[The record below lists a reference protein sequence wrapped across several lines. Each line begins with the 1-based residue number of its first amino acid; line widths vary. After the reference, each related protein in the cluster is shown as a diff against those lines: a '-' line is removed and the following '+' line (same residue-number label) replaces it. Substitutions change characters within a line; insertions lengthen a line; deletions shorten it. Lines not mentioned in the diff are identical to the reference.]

1 MGQSPLPETASLSA
15 RKSPQQ
21 ELDSTLAAQVQT
33 SLMSRVVAIIPAR
46 WGSTRF
52 PGKPLHGIAGK
63 PLIQH
68 VWSRCL
74 EAEVFDQVVVAT
86 DDMRIVEAA
95 FQFGAEV
102 ALTAAEH
109 KSGTDR
115 IAEVA
120 KKMKKASLIFN
131 VQGDEPLIDPQLL
144 RRLVRKMQRD
154 PKMDLLTAA
163 TPASPQEAGS
173 EHIVKVVV
181 DREGSAL
188 YFSRSKIPF
197 ARSENGPGWLR
208 HLGLYGYRR
217 SALLEF
223 VRFAP
228 SPLEV
233 TEQLEQ
239 LRALENGMKIRVVIS
254 KSGSIGVDTPED
266 ASAIERQILSDG
278 GTSAA
283 PAGR

>member
-1 MGQSPLPETASLSA
+1 
-15 RKSPQQ
+15 
-21 ELDSTLAAQVQT
+21 
-33 SLMSRVVAIIPAR
+33 MSRVVAIIPAR

-74 EAEVFDQVVVAT
+74 EAKAFDQVIIAT
-86 DDMRIVEAA
+86 DDIRIVDAA

-102 ALTAAEH
+102 ALTDPEH

-120 KKMKKASLIFN
+120 KKMKRTSLIFN

-144 RRLVRKMQRD
+144 RRLVKKMQRD
-154 PKMDLLTAA
+154 PKMDLITAA
-163 TPASPQEAGS
+163 TPMSSAEAES

-181 DREGSAL
+181 DRGGWAL

-197 ARSENGPGWLR
+197 RRLENGPGWLR
-208 HLGLYGYRR
+208 HLGIYGYRR
-217 SALLEF
+217 RALLEF
-223 VRFAP
+223 VRLAP
-228 SPLEV
+228 SPLET
-233 TEQLEQ
+233 TERLEQ

-254 KSGSIGVDTPED
+254 KSGSVGVDTPED
-266 ASAIERQILSDG
+266 ARAIERQILSDG
-278 GTSAA
+278 GTSGA

>member
-1 MGQSPLPETASLSA
+1 M
-15 RKSPQQ
+15 
-21 ELDSTLAAQVQT
+21 
-33 SLMSRVVAIIPAR
+33 RVVAIIPAR
-46 WGSTRF
+46 WASTRF

-68 VWSRCL
+68 VWSRCV
-74 EAEVFDQVVVAT
+74 EAKVFDRVVVAT

-109 KSGTDR
+109 QSGTDR

-120 KKMKKASLIFN
+120 KKMKKVSLIFN
-131 VQGDEPLIDPQLL
+131 IQGDEPLVDPRLL
-144 RRLVRKMQRD
+144 RRLVKKLQQDRSTD
-154 PKMDLLTAA
+154 VITAA
-163 TPASPQEAGS
+163 TAVSPQEA
-173 EHIVKVVV
+173 ENDHIVKVVV
-181 DREGSAL
+181 DRGGLAL

-197 ARSENGPGWLR
+197 ARSATGSGWLR
-208 HLGLYGYRR
+208 HLGIYGYRR
-217 SALLEF
+217 RALLDF
-223 VRFAP
+223 VRLAP
-228 SPLEV
+228 SPLET

-278 GTSAA
+278 GTSAT

>member
-1 MGQSPLPETASLSA
+1 
-15 RKSPQQ
+15 
-21 ELDSTLAAQVQT
+21 
-33 SLMSRVVAIIPAR
+33 MSRVVAIIPAR

-74 EAEVFDQVVVAT
+74 EAKVFDQVIVAT

-102 ALTAAEH
+102 ALTAPEH

-131 VQGDEPLIDPQLL
+131 IQGDEPLIDPQLL
-144 RRLVRKMQRD
+144 RRLVKKMQRD
-154 PKMDLLTAA
+154 PKMDLITAA
-163 TPASPQEAGS
+163 TPVSPPEAES
-173 EHIVKVVV
+173 EHIVKVVM

-208 HLGLYGYRR
+208 HLGIYGYRR
-217 SALLEF
+217 RALLEF
-223 VRFAP
+223 VRLAP

-239 LRALENGMKIRVVIS
+239 LRALENGMKIRVVVS
-254 KSGSIGVDTPED
+254 KSGSIGVDTPKD

>member
-1 MGQSPLPETASLSA
+1 MIAWERGA
-15 RKSPQQ
+15 R
-21 ELDSTLAAQVQT
+21 VQT

-46 WGSTRF
+46 WGSIRF

-74 EAEVFDQVVVAT
+74 EAKVFDRVIVAT

-102 ALTAAEH
+102 ALTAADH
-109 KSGTDR
+109 QSGTDR

-120 KKMKKASLIFN
+120 KKLKKTSLIFN
-131 VQGDEPLIDPQLL
+131 IQGDEPLIEPQLL

-154 PKMDLLTAA
+154 RTADLITAA
-163 TPASPQEAGS
+163 TAVSPQEADN
-173 EHIVKVVV
+173 EHVVKVVV
-181 DREGSAL
+181 SKEGFAL

-208 HLGLYGYRR
+208 HLGIYGYRR

-223 VRFAP
+223 IRLAP
-228 SPLEV
+228 SPLET

-239 LRALENGMKIRVVIS
+239 LRALENGMKIRVVVS

-278 GTSAA
+278 GTSLT

>member
-1 MGQSPLPETASLSA
+1 
-15 RKSPQQ
+15 
-21 ELDSTLAAQVQT
+21 
-33 SLMSRVVAIIPAR
+33 MSRVVAIIPAR

-74 EAEVFDQVVVAT
+74 EAKVFDRVIVAT

-102 ALTAAEH
+102 ALTAPEH

-120 KKMKKASLIFN
+120 RKMKKASLIFN

-144 RRLVRKMQRD
+144 RRLVKKLERD
-154 PKMDLLTAA
+154 RDIEMITAA
-163 TPASPQEAGS
+163 STLAPEDAENEQV
-173 EHIVKVVV
+173 VKVVL
-181 DREGSAL
+181 DRQGSAL

-197 ARSENGPGWLR
+197 ARSDDGTGWLR
-208 HLGLYGYRR
+208 HLGIYGFRR
-217 SALLEF
+217 RALLEF
-223 VRFAP
+223 VRLAP
-228 SPLEV
+228 TPLET

-239 LRALENGMKIRVVIS
+239 LRALENGMKIRVIIS
-254 KSGSIGVDTPED
+254 KTGSIGVDTPED
-266 ASAIERQILSDG
+266 ARAIERQILSDG
-278 GTSAA
+278 GTSVT
-283 PAGR
+283 PARR

>member
-1 MGQSPLPETASLSA
+1 
-15 RKSPQQ
+15 
-21 ELDSTLAAQVQT
+21 
-33 SLMSRVVAIIPAR
+33 MSRVVAIIPAR

-74 EAEVFDQVVVAT
+74 EAKAFDQVIVAT
-86 DDMRIVEAA
+86 DDIRIVDAA

-102 ALTAAEH
+102 ALTAPGN

-144 RRLVRKMQRD
+144 RRLVKKMQRD
-154 PKMDLLTAA
+154 PNMDLITAA
-163 TPASPQEAGS
+163 TPVSPAEAES

-181 DREGSAL
+181 DRKGWAL

-197 ARSENGPGWLR
+197 PRAENGFGWLR
-208 HLGLYGYRR
+208 HLGIYGYRR
-217 SALLEF
+217 RALLEF
-223 VRFAP
+223 VRLAP
-228 SPLEV
+228 SPLET

-239 LRALENGMKIRVVIS
+239 LRALENGMKIRVIIS

-266 ASAIERQILSDG
+266 ARAIERQILSDG

>member
-1 MGQSPLPETASLSA
+1 
-15 RKSPQQ
+15 
-21 ELDSTLAAQVQT
+21 
-33 SLMSRVVAIIPAR
+33 MSRVVAIIPAR

-52 PGKPLHGIAGK
+52 PGKPLHDIAGK

-74 EAEVFDQVVVAT
+74 EAKAFDQVIVAT
-86 DDMRIVEAA
+86 DDIRIVDAA

-102 ALTAAEH
+102 ALTAPEH
-109 KSGTDR
+109 QSGTDR

-144 RRLVRKMQRD
+144 RRLVKKMQRD
-154 PKMDLLTAA
+154 AKIDLITAA
-163 TPASPQEAGS
+163 TLVASAEAES
-173 EHIVKVVV
+173 EDIVKVVV
-181 DREGSAL
+181 DREGWAL

-197 ARSENGPGWLR
+197 PRSENGPGWLR
-208 HLGLYGYRR
+208 HLGIYGYRR
-217 SALLEF
+217 RALLEF
-223 VRFAP
+223 VRLSP
-228 SPLEV
+228 SPLET

-239 LRALENGMKIRVVIS
+239 LRALENGMKIRVIIS

-266 ASAIERQILSDG
+266 ARAIERQILSDG